1 MRLSVLIPARN
12 ERSTLRE
19 VVERTASQRI
29 DGIDEIEIVVVDDGS
44 TDGTSEIVD
53 RLSDEM
59 PLLRAIHHER
69 RMGKGAA
76 VRSAIYAATGDIGIV
91 QDADLEYDPAYYPI
105 ILAPIVSGV
114 ADAVYG
120 SRLLGKGGQDGLTPM
135 QRLANKVLT
144 KLSNVFTGLSITDM
158 ETCFKAFRLERVKA
172 MNLHSRGFDIEPE
185 ITAKLAEAGA
195 RIFEVAIG
203 YKGRTRAEGKKI
215 GWRDGLAALR
225 AIVKYRPRADRPP
238 RTS

>member
-12 ERSTLRE
+12 ERATLRE
-19 VVERTASQRI
+19 VVERAASQRI

-69 RMGKGAA
+69 GRGKGAA
-76 VRSAIYAATGDIGIV
+76 VRRAIDAATGDIGIV

-105 ILAPIVSGV
+105 ILAPLVSGE

-120 SRLLGKGGQDGLTPM
+120 SRLLRKGGRDGLTSL
-135 QRLANKVLT
+135 QRFANRFLT
-144 KLSNVFTGLSITDM
+144 KISNAFTGLTITDM
-158 ETCFKAFRLERVKA
+158 ETCFKAFRLEGVKA
-172 MNLHSRGFDIEPE
+172 MKIQSRGFDIEPE

-195 RIFEVAIG
+195 RVVEVAIG

-225 AIVKYRPRADRPP
+225 AIVKYRPRRNSPP